1 MMLKFSVV
9 FDRNLD
15 AVPPRYAQ
23 IRQNLLS
30 VVRHIPQIS
39 TYRTVIEAAC
49 WIQSSA
55 ICFVFFYGIRAF

>member
-39 TYRTVIEAAC
+39 TY
-49 WIQSSA
+49 SN
-55 ICFVFFYGIRAF
+55 